1 MNDSVK
7 NGGSIEART
16 TKSLREATLNGV
28 LIVSVS
34 VLIIIGVILNILFYT
49 RSMPVI
55 DTLTGQKADA
65 SNLHDRIGVESKSIK
80 GATSTQGYQDTIGK
94 SASGYTGGG
103 TGDDSGSGNNVN
115 SLNVGSNS
123 LPFSPNNADTGGV
136 IPGNTIDDSSQP
148 KVVAAG
154 NNSSGSSSGSGS
166 GSGSGSVGD
175 STSNTNVSSNNINT
189 SSTLSSGVYCSSG
202 VRVDR

>member
-65 SNLHDRIGVESKSIK
+65 SNLHDRIGV
-80 GATSTQGYQDTIGK
+80 
-94 SASGYTGGG
+94 
-103 TGDDSGSGNNVN
+103 
-115 SLNVGSNS
+115 
-123 LPFSPNNADTGGV
+123 ADTGGV

>member
-123 LPFSPNNADTGGV
+123 LPFSDILCAEKRLRSRTLCKGLAELLATGQRDTQHDPRRLGILGGQ
-136 IPGNTIDDSSQP
+136 IALDGNL
-148 KVVAAG
+148 
-154 NNSSGSSSGSGS
+154 
-166 GSGSGSVGD
+166 VG
-175 STSNTNVSSNNINT
+175 
-189 SSTLSSGVYCSSG
+189 G
-202 VRVDR
+202 